1 MNPVSVQMRTLE
13 ESQNNDNQTFTM
25 KNILLI
31 LSITIFYYSTI
42 TAQYP
47 TLLKDINTVG
57 NSAPYGYCKVNN
69 ILYFSHDDEA
79 HGYELWRTDGTDAGT
94 YLVKDVNTGF
104 IGSFVRNMVEFNGA
118 VYFAA
123 YTNGYGYEL
132 WKSDGTEAGTVL
144 VKEINLGVDK
154 SSDLKLLTNCG
165 NYLLFTATNG
175 INGNELWKSDGT
187 TAGTTML
194 ADITTGNFGSDIT
207 EIFYF
212 PSLFSNNIYF
222 TIQNSSTSKDGIW
235 RTTFS
240 CVFGCS
246 TLSNPT
252 KINNTE
258 GSRDL
263 NSFGLGNL
271 IFRKNVKDLYK
282 FDGTTVSA
290 IKVGTGTTFPNN
302 KARKLTV
309 YNNNIYFTGYDAT
322 NGYEL
327 WKSDGTVA
335 GTSLVKNINNTP
347 TLANSSPYGFTLCN
361 GVLYFTANDGINGN
375 ELWKTDGTTAG
386 TTLVNDVV
394 GGIINSNPA
403 NFRVNGNKLYFQ
415 TFPDDANFSQYQI
428 HLLDATTSQLTL
440 LKDFTPIPNPE
451 ISIDIELL
459 NQTLIFTGFDAN
471 AGFEVW
477 KSNGTVAGT
486 SLVKDISQG
495 SCFATGFFS
504 MGTNTFFSAIDFP
517 DYQYKLWKTD
527 EITGIT
533 QIISNLNPFLNGS
546 SFTSNFANLN
556 GSLMISAKNNSASS
570 DYELWKSDGTTAG
583 TVLVKDI
590 SVGVNG
596 SFPQNFCVGNNLLFF
611 SASDDINGT
620 ELWKSDGT
628 ITGTVMIKDI
638 YVGFNSSGPSN
649 LVFLNGF
656 VYFSAYS
663 IANGQELWKSDGTTA
678 GTTLVKDINV
688 GTGDAFV
695 ENLVVFKNKLYF
707 SANNFT
713 NGQELWVSDGTTA
726 GTQLVKDI
734 YVGGNNSSPQYLTA
748 NNTTLYFSANNGTN
762 GVELWKSDGTTAGT
776 LIVKNISSDAYVKDS
791 NPQNLTFLGNQLF
804 FSASQIL
811 DLDGPINFGR
821 ELWRTDGTVENTVMV
836 KDIRPL
842 STYAPDAI
850 SNQFTGKF
858 PVVGS
863 TLFFPAN
870 NAING
875 TELWGTNGIFNGTQ
889 MVVDLFQGID
899 DGLANE
905 SMYVNPSSGIVYFTG
920 TNGQKGRET
929 YSFKYCPA
937 TLNINTTVQTQN
949 QKQQASSLLISSSN
963 IDQTDYTLYD
973 LKVQYQAGNA
983 IDLQP
988 GFFVTSLKNH
998 PNSVPNPMT
1007 FFTAQIGG
1015 CN

>member
-1 MNPVSVQMRTLE
+1 
-13 ESQNNDNQTFTM
+13 M
-25 KNILLI
+25 KNIFFI
-31 LSITIFYYSTI
+31 LSIIISYSSTI

-69 ILYFSHDDEA
+69 VLYFSHNDEV
-79 HGYELWRTDGTDAGT
+79 HGYELWRTDGTITGT

-104 IGSFVRNMVEFNGA
+104 IGSFVRNMVEFNGGL
-118 VYFAA
+118 YFAA
-123 YTNGYGYEL
+123 YTDGHGYEL

-144 VKEINLGVDK
+144 VKEINPGVNK

-165 NYLLFTATNG
+165 NYLLFTATDG
-175 INGNELWKSDGT
+175 INGNEIWKSDGT

-194 ADITTGNFGSDIT
+194 ADITTGYFGSDIT

-222 TIQNSSTSKDGIW
+222 TLQNSTTSKDGIW

-263 NSFGLGNL
+263 NNFGLGNL

-290 IKVGTGTTFPNN
+290 IKVGTGTTFPYH
-302 KARKLTV
+302 KARKLTI

-327 WKSDGTVA
+327 WKSDGTAA
-335 GTSLVKNINNTP
+335 GTSLIKNINNTP
-347 TLANSSPYGFTLCN
+347 TIGNSSPYNFTLCN
-361 GVLYFTANDGINGN
+361 GVLYFTANDGIHGN
-375 ELWKTDGTTAG
+375 ELWETDGTTAG
-386 TTLVNDVV
+386 TTLVSDVLS
-394 GGIINSNPA
+394 GPANSNPS
-403 NFRVNGNKLYFQ
+403 NFRVDGNKLYFQ
-415 TFPDDANFSQYQI
+415 TFPDDASFSQYQI
-428 HLLDATTSQLTL
+428 HLLDAITSQVTL

-451 ISIDIELL
+451 TPFDIEIL
-459 NQTLIFTGFDAN
+459 NQNLIFTGFDVN

-477 KSNGTVAGT
+477 KSNGTVTGT

-495 SCFATGFFS
+495 NSFATGFFS
-504 MGTNTFFSAIDFP
+504 IGTNTFFSAIDFP

-527 EITGIT
+527 EITGMT

-556 GSLMISAKNNSASS
+556 GNLMISAKNNPASS

-596 SFPQNFCVGNNLLFF
+596 SYPINFCIGNNLLFF

-628 ITGTVMIKDI
+628 TAGTVMIKDI

-688 GTGDAFV
+688 GTGDSFV
-695 ENLVVFKNKLYF
+695 ENLVVFKNKIYF
-707 SANNFT
+707 AANNST
-713 NGQELWVSDGTTA
+713 VGQELWVSDGTAA
-726 GTQLVKDI
+726 GTQMIKDI
-734 YVGGNNSSPQYLTA
+734 YLGVNGSSPDYLTA
-748 NNTTLYFSANNGTN
+748 NNTTLYFAANNGIS

-776 LIVKNISSDAYVKDS
+776 MMVVHMNADS
-791 NPQNLTFLGNQLF
+791 NPQNLTFLGTQLF
-804 FSASQIL
+804 FSATKII
-811 DLDGPINFGR
+811 DLDGPVNFGR
-821 ELWRTDGTVENTVMV
+821 ELWRTDGTVENTIMV
-836 KDIRPL
+836 KDIRP
-842 STYAPDAI
+842 SNIYTPDAI
-850 SNQFTGKF
+850 SSQFTGKF

-870 NAING
+870 NGING
-875 TELWGTNGIFNGTQ
+875 LELWRTDGTFNGTQ

-905 SMYVNPSSGIVYFTG
+905 SMYVNPTSGIVYFTG
-920 TNGQKGRET
+920 TNGQKGREI
-929 YSFKYCPA
+929 YSFKHCPT
-937 TLNINTTVQTQN
+937 TLNITTTVQTQN
-949 QKQQASSLLISSSN
+949 QKQQASSMLISSSN
-963 IDQTDYTLYD
+963 IDNTDYTLYD
-973 LKVQYQAGNA
+973 LKVQYQAGNG

-998 PNSVPNPMT
+998 PNSVPNFTT